1 PHREAVHPLAR
12 RGSER
17 PAAGHQPPSSLRKC
31 LVLATVAPGCETGP
45 LVTAIPARDQHNI
58 LPGVAC
64 SCRTGTGRTLP
75 RPVSGWGPG
84 PGRGGAGSGSGSGR
98 ARARAAPET
107 RAGRAGSCPCS
118 GQPRVAPGLGPGG
131 PTFSP
136 SRTRRGPDIGPQRGN
151 LGRRPAA
158 GPAAYPPE
166 PTACPATGPVNC
178 PVVPPPFA
186 PLWGG
191 LRGGAAPVWRR
202 DGCVRTAPPDHCA
215 IHTAEAG

>member
-1 PHREAVHPLAR
+1 PEAGAMPRRRMVPPHREAVHPLAR

-75 RPVSGWGPG
+75 RPGCGLGLGPSR
-84 PGRGGAGSGSGSGR
+84 PRLGSGGHRLGSGGHR
-98 ARARAAPET
+98 
-107 RAGRAGSCPCS
+107 
-118 GQPRVAPGLGPGG
+118 LGPGG
-131 PTFSP
+131 HRLGPRRTFSP
-136 SRTRRGPDIGPQRGN
+136 SRTRRGSGIGPQRGN

-166 PTACPATGPVNC
+166 PTACPATGPVTC
-178 PVVPPPFA
+178 PVVPPP
-186 PLWGG
+186 PVPPWGG
-191 LRGGAAPVWRR
+191 LRGGAAP
-202 DGCVRTAPPDHCA
+202 
-215 IHTAEAG
+215 